1 MENFLGKRASR
12 IKKLLIGIYLIT
24 QIICTTNNN
33 NIALASS
40 EEHLGNCAKEDTLM
54 ITLVSAGIVVLE
66 KIAEKVYKYFMA
78 KYRNN
83 HNNNTEQE
91 DNNIQQDNNDG
102 RSPDGAMGL
111 L

>member
-1 MENFLGKRASR
+1 MNKD
-12 IKKLLIGIYLIT
+12 IKKYFVIAYLIT
-24 QIICTTNNN
+24 
-33 NIALASS
+33 NITGTSSDNVVLASS
-40 EEHLGNCAKEDTLM
+40 EEHLGGCAKDDALM

-66 KIAEKVYKYFMA
+66 KIAEKVYKYCMA

-83 HNNNTEQE
+83 HNNTEQE
-91 DNNIQQDNNDG
+91 DNNTQQDNNDD

>member
-1 MENFLGKRASR
+1 MNKD
-12 IKKLLIGIYLIT
+12 IKKYFVIAYLIT
-24 QIICTTNNN
+24 QIIGTTNNN

-40 EEHLGNCAKEDTLM
+40 EEHLGGCAKDDALM

-66 KIAEKVYKYFMA
+66 KIAEKVYKYCMA

-83 HNNNTEQE
+83 HNNTEQE
-91 DNNIQQDNNDG
+91 DNNTQQDNNDD